1 MSTEQAPRKSSV
13 FRTVVAVMWGFLGV
27 RRRSDYEKDITH
39 HRPLQLVAVYL
50 VMAIVFVGVLIA
62 LAMWAAS

>member
-1 MSTEQAPRKSSV
+1 MSTQPAPHKGSV
-13 FRTVVAVMWGFLGV
+13 FRTVLAVLWGFLGV

-39 HRPLQLVAVYL
+39 HRPLQLVAVYM
-50 VMAIVFVGVLIA
+50 VMGVVFVGVLIA